1 MKCKR
6 LLKFYFYAEGLNAAL
21 DRLIAAVA
29 VKSYEVEGNGAES
42 TERILNI
49 IEAKDELCRLWNY
62 LDKVIRSL
70 DGDEIDTLRF
80 YGGLRVGIRKL
91 GKDKVREIKRVLM
104 KFRRR
109 ARFAERY
116 QRGIELIREYY
127 CLLDSSA

>member
-29 VKSYEVEGNGAES
+29 VKSYEVEGNGAEC
-42 TERILNI
+42 TESILSI

-70 DGDEIDTLRF
+70 SGDEIDTLRY

-91 GKDKVREIKRVLM
+91 GKDKVREIKRALI